1 MTGNVCNVFDEYA
14 SRCVHISH
22 QEEECTSSFWADSKM
37 YTFGSIANSQRMP
50 TDINES
56 STIAKK

>member
-1 MTGNVCNVFDEYA
+1 MTGNVFNVFDEYV

-22 QEEECTSSFWADSKM
+22 QEEEYTSSFWADSKM